1 MARPTATRMVAATA
15 QRKLANAIGGKKAWV
30 ALIAG

>member
-1 MARPTATRMVAATA
+1 MTAATA
-15 QRKLANAIGGKKAWV
+15 QRKVANAIGGKKGCV

>member
-1 MARPTATRMVAATA
+1 MVAATA
-15 QRKLANAIGGKKAWV
+15 QRKVANASGGKKGWV